1 MCEAFTES
9 KGAAGFETLLARDTG
24 CTAVVAG
31 NDLLALG
38 CYDVMQRRD
47 MDCPETM
54 SIVGFNDMPIVDKL
68 RPGLTTIRIPQYDVG
83 AEAARLLLD
92 KVRDPTTSAKSV
104 MLDVELVVRGST
116 GPPADR

>member
-1 MCEAFTES
+1 
-9 KGAAGFETLLARDTG
+9 
-24 CTAVVAG
+24 
-31 NDLLALG
+31 
-38 CYDVMQRRD
+38 
-47 MDCPETM
+47 M

-92 KVRDPTTSAKSV
+92 RISDPVTAAKSV

-116 GPPADR
+116 GPPPTR